1 MKKELIKILISKY
14 PNKDEKLLISLIK
27 EGKFIINNEKVFFP
41 HLKFDE
47 NNINIYYLESKQY
60 VSRGAYK
67 LLEAIDKFKLNLVDL
82 ICLDIGSS
90 TGGFVQ
96 VELEKGAKKVYA
108 IDVGTNQLD
117 YSLRTNKN
125 VILYEKTNLKGLNQ
139 TFFSENI
146 DFVSCDVSF
155 ISVKNVFDVCR
166 NFLESKIKLM
176 ALIKP
181 QFEASS
187 NLVLKGGIVDEIH
200 HQNIINQ
207 IIEYAN
213 EKGFKFLDIAKSP
226 IKGYKSKNIE
236 YISLF
241 EKE

>member
-27 EGKFIINNEKVFFP
+27 EGKFIINNEKVFLP
-41 HLKFDE
+41 YLKFDE
-47 NNINIYYLESKQY
+47 SDINIYYLESKQY

-125 VILYEKTNLKGLNQ
+125 VILYEKTNLKSLNQ

-166 NFLESKIKLM
+166 NFLKSKIKLM
-176 ALIKP
+176 VLIKP

-200 HQNIINQ
+200 HQNIINK

>member
-27 EGKFIINNEKVFFP
+27 EGKFIINNEKVFLP
-41 HLKFDE
+41 YLKFDE

-125 VILYEKTNLKGLNQ
+125 VILYEKTNRGDIWKR
-139 TFFSENI
+139 TVI
-146 DFVSCDVSF
+146 RVKDFWQ
-155 ISVKNVFDVCR
+155 VCYP
-166 NFLESKIKLM
+166 F
-176 ALIKP
+176 
-181 QFEASS
+181 
-187 NLVLKGGIVDEIH
+187 
-200 HQNIINQ
+200 
-207 IIEYAN
+207 
-213 EKGFKFLDIAKSP
+213 
-226 IKGYKSKNIE
+226 
-236 YISLF
+236 
-241 EKE
+241 

>member
-14 PNKDEKLLISLIK
+14 HNKDEKLLISLIK
-27 EGKFIINNEKVFFP
+27 EGKFIINNEKVFLP
-41 HLKFDE
+41 YLKFDE

-139 TFFSENI
+139 TFFSENS
-146 DFVSCDVSF
+146 DFVGCEV
-155 ISVKNVFDVCR
+155 
-166 NFLESKIKLM
+166 
-176 ALIKP
+176 
-181 QFEASS
+181 
-187 NLVLKGGIVDEIH
+187 
-200 HQNIINQ
+200 
-207 IIEYAN
+207 
-213 EKGFKFLDIAKSP
+213 
-226 IKGYKSKNIE
+226 
-236 YISLF
+236 
-241 EKE
+241 